1 MDWPIVL
8 LIIFGGLAILMAAG
22 LPVAV
27 AFMAVNIVGAAIL
40 WQGGVGLQMLVSHM
54 LKSVSN
60 FLFLPIPMFV
70 LMGELLFRSGMAMS
84 AMDAI
89 DKWLGRLPGR
99 LGLIAVAAGTLL
111 SVMTGNTIST
121 TAILGKSLAPEM
133 VKRGYKKPITFG
145 SIMGGAGLAI
155 LIPPSSIAVLYAGI
169 AEAPIGDV
177 LVGGAIPGLLLAVI
191 MAIYIIGRCW
201 LQPSLAPAYDV
212 TPTPMSKK
220 LGATVKYV
228 LPLGFIVFMVTG
240 LIIMGVASPSESAA
254 LGVASALILAAAYR
268 RLNWNLIK
276 ESLRSTLEISAM
288 VFIIIAGAT
297 SFGNILAFTG
307 ASWGLVSAI
316 QALALSPITIVII
329 FMLILGI
336 MGMFIGPVPMIMI
349 MTPIFMPVIYSL
361 NLSPVWFGILFL
373 IMINLGTLTP
383 PFGYLLIVMRGVSPV
398 DTTMG
403 EVIRAAVPF
412 VIMNAILVVLV
423 LVFPV
428 IALWLP
434 SIMVR

>member
-8 LIIFGGLAILMAAG
+8 LIIFGSLAVLMAAG
-22 LPVAV
+22 LPVAIT
-27 AFMAVNIVGAAIL
+27 FMAINVVGAFLL
-40 WQGGVGLQMLVSHM
+40 WNGVVGLQMVVTHM
-54 LKSVSN
+54 LRSVSN

-70 LMGELLFRSGMAMS
+70 LMGELLFRSGMAMN

-99 LGLIAVAAGTLL
+99 LGLIAVGAGTLL

-133 VKRGYKKPITFG
+133 VRRGYKKPITFG
-145 SIMGGAGLAI
+145 AIMGSAGLAV
-155 LIPPSSIAVLYAGI
+155 LIPPSSIAVLYGGI
-169 AEAPIGDV
+169 AEAPIGQV
-177 LVGGAIPGLLLAVI
+177 LIGGVLPGLLLAII
-191 MAIYIIGRCW
+191 MVIYISGRCW

-212 TPTPMSKK
+212 TPTPVSKK
-220 LGATVKYV
+220 LGGTVKYV
-228 LPLGFIVFMVTG
+228 LPLGVIVFMVTG
-240 LIIMGVASPSESAA
+240 LIILGIATPSESAA
-254 LGVASALILAAAYR
+254 MGVFSALILAAAYR
-268 RLNWNLIK
+268 RMTWNLVK
-276 ESLRSTLEISAM
+276 ESFLSTLEISAM

-297 SFGNILAFTG
+297 SFGNILSMTG
-307 ASWGLVSAI
+307 ATRGMVEMI
-316 QALALSPITIVII
+316 QALPLSPVAIVAI
-329 FMLILGI
+329 FMLILGFL
-336 MGMFIGPVPMIMI
+336 GMFIGPVPMVMI
-349 MTPIFMPVIYSL
+349 MTPIFAPIIHAL
-361 NLSPVWFGILFL
+361 GLSPVWFGILFL
-373 IMINLGTLTP
+373 IMVNLGTLTP

-412 VIMNAILVVLV
+412 IIMNVMLVVLV

-434 SIMVR
+434 SIMIR

>member
-1 MDWPIVL
+1 
-8 LIIFGGLAILMAAG
+8 MASG
-22 LPVAV
+22 LPVAI
-27 AFMAVNIVGAAIL
+27 AFMAINVVGAFLL
-40 WQGGVGLQMLVSHM
+40 WDGVVGLQMLTTHM
-54 LKSVSN
+54 SRSVAN

-70 LMGELLFRSGMAMS
+70 LMGELLFRSGMAMN

-99 LGLIAVAAGTLL
+99 LGLVAVGAGTLL

-133 VKRGYKKPITFG
+133 IKRGYKKPIAFG
-145 SIMGGAGLAI
+145 SIMGSAGIAI
-155 LIPPSSIAVLYAGI
+155 LIPPSSIAVLFGGL
-169 AEAPIGDV
+169 AEAPIGEI
-177 LVGGAIPGLLLAVI
+177 LVGGVIPGLLLALI
-191 MAIYIIGRCW
+191 MAIYISGRCW

-212 TPTPMSKK
+212 TPTPMSEK

-240 LIIMGVASPSESAA
+240 LIIMGVASPSESASM
-254 LGVASALILAAAYR
+254 GVASALILTAAYR

-276 ESLRSTLEISAM
+276 VSLLSTLEISAM
-288 VFIIIAGAT
+288 VFVIIAGAT
-297 SFGNILAFTG
+297 SFGNILAMTG
-307 ASWGLVSAI
+307 ASWGLVTMI
-316 QALALSPITIVII
+316 QGLPLSPTAIVAI
-329 FMLILGI
+329 FMVILGFV
-336 MGMFIGPVPMIMI
+336 GMFIGPVPMVMI
-349 MTPIFMPVIYSL
+349 MVPIFMPVIYAL

-412 VIMNAILVVLV
+412 MIMNVIVVVLV
-423 LVFPV
+423 LLLPV

-434 SIMVR
+434 SIMIR